1 MNAKTVEAIANAVLY
16 EGYILYPYRPS
27 ALKNQRRFNFGVL
40 APKPANSTSDTGDAW
55 EMRSECLLTG
65 STESAVAAKIRFLQ
79 LIARSVGAISPP
91 LASLPENA
99 EPAFEAV
106 DALEVEGRV
115 FQAWQEA
122 VEREVSVD
130 APLAQILLEPRVVAF
145 SFAERTEIEPLR
157 DSDARIVGVLVRR
170 QEQLR
175 GEVELSAVRLGD
187 GLFRLMIRVMNL
199 SSLEGHTPRNR
210 DELLNYS
217 AVSTHAILTAARGQ
231 FNSLLD
237 PSAEFAAETAQCR
250 NSGYWPVLAGDEG
263 ERDTML
269 VSPIILYDYPQIAP
283 ESAGDLCDGTEID
296 EILALRIL
304 TMTDEEKEEVR
315 NGDDRAR
322 RILERTESL
331 PAEHFM
337 KLHGA
342 LRNVRPA
349 NDDPAQMGIQDE

>member
-1 MNAKTVEAIANAVLY
+1 VNAKTVEEIANAVLY

-40 APKPANSTSDTGDAW
+40 APKPAEIRSGFSDAW
-55 EMRSECLLTG
+55 AMRSECLVTG
-65 STESAVAAKIRFLQ
+65 SAETGVSAKVRFLQ

-91 LASLPENA
+91 IVNLQEGT
-99 EPAFEAV
+99 EPSFETV
-106 DALEVEGRV
+106 DELQVAGRL

-122 VEREVSVD
+122 IEREVNVD
-130 APLAQILLEPRVVAF
+130 ASMEELLREPRVAAF
-145 SFAERTEIEPLR
+145 SFPERSESEPLR
-157 DSDARIVGVLVRR
+157 ETDGRIVGVLVRK
-170 QEQLR
+170 QEELR
-175 GEVELSAVRLGD
+175 GQVELTAVQIGD
-187 GLFRLMIRVMNL
+187 GLFRLTIRVMNL
-199 SSLEGHTPRNR
+199 RSLENRAPRNR

-217 AVSTHAILTAARGQ
+217 LVSTHAILFVAQGR

-237 PSAEFAAETAQCR
+237 PPAELAAETPQCQ
-250 NSGYWPVLAGDEG
+250 NSGYWPVLVGDEG

-269 VSPIILYDYPQIAP
+269 ISPIILYDYPQIAP

-322 RILERTESL
+322 QILERTESL
-331 PAEHFM
+331 PPEHFM

-342 LRNVRPA
+342 LRSVRPA
-349 NDDPAQMGIQDE
+349 NEDSR

>member
-1 MNAKTVEAIANAVLY
+1 MNAKTIEEIANAVLY

-27 ALKNQRRFNFGVL
+27 ALKNRRRFNFGVL
-40 APKPANSTSDTGDAW
+40 APKPRAENSDVSDAW
-55 EMRSECLLTG
+55 AMCSDCLVTRSSKTAI
-65 STESAVAAKIRFLQ
+65 AVKIRFLQ
-79 LIARSVGAISPP
+79 LIARSVGAVSPP
-91 LASLPENA
+91 LADLPEGA
-99 EPAFEAV
+99 EPKFEMV
-106 DALEVEGRV
+106 DSLQVAGRS

-122 VEREVSVD
+122 VEREVGVD
-130 APLAQILLEPRVVAF
+130 ARIEQLLREPRVEAF
-145 SFAERTEIEPLR
+145 SFPQRSEIEPLR
-157 DSDARIVGVLVRR
+157 ETDGRIVGVLVRR
-170 QEQLR
+170 QEPLR
-175 GEVELSAVRLGD
+175 GEVELSAVRLRD
-187 GLFRLMIRVMNL
+187 GLLRVTLRVRNFTPAENQ
-199 SSLEGHTPRNR
+199 SLQSR

-217 AVSTHAILTAARGQ
+217 LVSTHAILTVAQGQ

-237 PSAEFAAETAQCR
+237 PPAGLAAETAQCQ
-250 NSGYWPVLAGDEG
+250 NSGYWPVLVGEEG

-269 VSPIILYDYPQIAP
+269 VSPIILYDYPKIAP

-331 PAEHFM
+331 PEEQFM

-342 LRNVRPA
+342 LRSVRPA
-349 NDDPAQMGIQDE
+349 NRDAR